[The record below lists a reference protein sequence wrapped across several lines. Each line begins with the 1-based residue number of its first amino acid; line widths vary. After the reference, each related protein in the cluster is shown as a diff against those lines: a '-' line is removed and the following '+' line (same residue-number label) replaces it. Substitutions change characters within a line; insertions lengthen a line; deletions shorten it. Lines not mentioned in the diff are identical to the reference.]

1 MTSCDTQ
8 APAAAPAG
16 PAARAVTFYHEAD
29 ADPEALGGARV
40 AVIGYGN
47 LGSSMALNL
56 RDAGL
61 DVVVGNI
68 DDEYRARGTEDGF
81 VVADIADAVAQA
93 DIVYLLIAD
102 ETIPDCFAQEVAPAL
117 RPGSAVCFASGYCL
131 AYGLVEVPA
140 GVDVLLLAPRMM
152 GEEVH
157 SVVRDGRGFVSY
169 VSVESDATGRAR
181 ERLLGL
187 ALAAG
192 SLRRG
197 ALSLSATQ
205 EATLDLMVEQTV
217 GPYVGMAL
225 QLAFVMG
232 VEAGLPPEALVLE
245 LYMSGEMSQ
254 VFSSFARDGFYRSVT
269 AHGLVAQFGG
279 FLRSMALDAP
289 AMREAFEGA
298 LADIRSGGFAAKL
311 QAEKANG
318 YPTLSALDAITAGT
332 DPMSQAEARV
342 RVGLAG

>member
-1 MTSCDTQ
+1 MGGATAQ
-8 APAAAPAG
+8 
-16 PAARAVTFYHEAD
+16 AVTFYHDAD
-29 ADPEALGGARV
+29 ADPDALTGARV

-56 RDAGL
+56 RDSGL
-61 DVVVGNI
+61 DVMIGNL
-68 DDEYRARGTEDGF
+68 DDPYRSQAVEDGF
-81 VVADIADAVAQA
+81 VVLDIADAVARA
-93 DIVYLLIAD
+93 DIVYLLVAD
-102 ETIPDCFAQEVAPAL
+102 EAIPDCFAQEVGPAL
-117 RPGSAVCFASGYCL
+117 RPGSAICFASGYCL
-131 AYGLVEVPA
+131 AYGLVEVPG

-157 SVVRDGRGFVSY
+157 TVVRDGRGFVSY
-169 VSVESDATGRAR
+169 VSVERDATGKALH
-181 ERLLGL
+181 RLLGL

-197 ALSLSATQ
+197 ALVLSATQ

-225 QLAFVMG
+225 QLAFALG

-269 AHGLVAQFGG
+269 AHGLVAQYGG
-279 FLRSMALDAP
+279 FLRSMDVDAP

-318 YPTLSALDAITAGT
+318 YPTLSTLGAITAGT

-342 RVGLAG
+342 RVALAG

>member
-1 MTSCDTQ
+1 MTV
-8 APAAAPAG
+8 APPQG
-16 PAARAVTFYHEAD
+16 AVTFYREAD
-29 ADPEALGGARV
+29 ADPNALAGQRV
-40 AVIGYGN
+40 AVIGYGL
-47 LGSSMALNL
+47 LGASMALNL

-61 DVVVGNI
+61 DVVVGNL
-68 DDEYRARGTEDGF
+68 DDDYRARAARDGF
-81 VVADIADAVAQA
+81 GVLDIAEAVAGA

-102 ETIPDCFAQEVAPAL
+102 EAIPECFVASVAPAL
-117 RPGSAVCFASGYCL
+117 GGGSAVCFASGYCL
-131 AYGLVEVPA
+131 AYGLVEVPP
-140 GVDVLLLAPRMM
+140 GVDVLMLAPRMM

-157 SVVRDGRGFVSY
+157 TVVRDGGGFVSY
-169 VSVESDATGRAR
+169 VSVERDATGKALS
-181 ERLLGL
+181 RLLGL
-187 ALAAG
+187 AAAAG

-197 ALSLSATQ
+197 ALALSATQ

-217 GPYVGMAL
+217 GPYVGIAL
-225 QLAFVMG
+225 QLAFALG

-269 AHGLVAQFGG
+269 AHGLVAQYGG
-279 FLRSMALDAP
+279 FLRSLTVDAP
-289 AMREAFEGA
+289 AMRHGFESV

-318 YPTLSALDAITAGT
+318 YPTLTALDAITAGT

-342 RVGLAG
+342 RVALAG

>member
-1 MTSCDTQ
+1 MGGATAQ
-8 APAAAPAG
+8 
-16 PAARAVTFYHEAD
+16 AVTFYHDAD
-29 ADPEALGGARV
+29 ADPDALTGARV

-56 RDAGL
+56 RDSGL
-61 DVVVGNI
+61 DVMIGNL
-68 DDEYRARGTEDGF
+68 DDPYRSQAVEDGF
-81 VVADIADAVAQA
+81 VVLDIADAVARA
-93 DIVYLLIAD
+93 DIVYLLVAD
-102 ETIPDCFAQEVAPAL
+102 EAIPDCFAQEVGPAL
-117 RPGSAVCFASGYCL
+117 RPGSAICFASGYCL
-131 AYGLVEVPA
+131 AYGLVEVPG

-157 SVVRDGRGFVSY
+157 TVVRDGRGFVSY
-169 VSVESDATGRAR
+169 VSVERDATGKALH
-181 ERLLGL
+181 RLLGL

-197 ALSLSATQ
+197 ALVLSATQ

-225 QLAFVMG
+225 QLAFALG

-269 AHGLVAQFGG
+269 AHGLVAQYGG
-279 FLRSMALDAP
+279 FLRSMDVDAP
-289 AMREAFEGA
+289 AMREAFEGV

-318 YPTLSALDAITAGT
+318 YPTLSTLGAITAGT

-342 RVGLAG
+342 RVALAG

>member
-1 MTSCDTQ
+1 MTTTEAIVASSPGPT
-8 APAAAPAG
+8 AAGA
-16 PAARAVTFYHEAD
+16 TFYREAD
-29 ADPEALGGARV
+29 ADPDALAGQRV
-40 AVIGYGN
+40 AVIGYGL
-47 LGSSMALNL
+47 LGASMALNL
-56 RDAGL
+56 RDSGVDVLVGNLDDSYRPRGLAAGFA
-61 DVVVGNI
+61 VVG
-68 DDEYRARGTEDGF
+68 
-81 VVADIADAVAQA
+81 IAEAVAEA
-93 DIVYLLIAD
+93 DVVYLLIAD
-102 ETIPDCFAQEVAPAL
+102 EAIPECFAQEVVPAL

-131 AYGLVEVPA
+131 AYGLVSAPE

-157 SVVRDGRGFVSY
+157 AVVADGRGFVSY
-169 VSVESDATGRAR
+169 VSVERDATGTALA
-181 ERLLGL
+181 RLLGL

-197 ALSLSATQ
+197 ALVLSALQ

-217 GPYVGMAL
+217 GPYVGIAL
-225 QLAFVMG
+225 QLAFALG

-269 AHGLVAQFGG
+269 AHGLVAQYGG
-279 FLRSMALDAP
+279 FLRSLTVDAP
-289 AMREAFEGA
+289 AMREAFERA

-311 QAEKANG
+311 QAEKSNG

-342 RVGLAG
+342 RVALAG